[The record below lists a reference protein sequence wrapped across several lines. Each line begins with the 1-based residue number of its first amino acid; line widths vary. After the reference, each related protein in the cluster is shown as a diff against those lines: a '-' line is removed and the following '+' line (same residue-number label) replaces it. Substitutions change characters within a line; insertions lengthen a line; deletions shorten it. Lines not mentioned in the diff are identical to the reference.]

1 MSTVSQFSWLKS
13 IESARR
19 KHRQLEGILPTSEEY
34 QPARKE
40 MRSWF
45 ENVRNY
51 HHSINQQQLQL
62 AASDNDEE

>member
-1 MSTVSQFSWLKS
+1 MNTSSQFSWLKS
-13 IESARR
+13 IESAR
-19 KHRQLEGILPTSEEY
+19 KKQQILAGHLTKSDEY
-34 QPARKE
+34 KPSRKE

-62 AASDNDEE
+62 VESDKE